1 MKKKIFIYFGVV
13 VENTL
18 STNEVKHIIF
28 EEDSPLGRDIVTHL
42 AELSDEIVQ
51 SCVINRTQCY

>member
-1 MKKKIFIYFGVV
+1 MKKKTFIYFGVV